1 MPIGGFDVS
10 AAATNQAPS
19 QKRDN
24 GLSPLGLALIPLL
37 ILFAATVILFWLSQ
51 RDMSGTYKYWE
62 IFVPVV
68 AVVSL
73 VSGWTQ
79 AYVSN
84 SNRVWY
90 LLRQAIHWGAL
101 IGLLWLLNSQGYRE
115 LMSDQQYTALMIYL
129 LALGTLLAAVQM
141 DIKLIFFSVFLA
153 FCAFLIAV
161 PADNPTLIA
170 VGNTLGI
177 SEPQAKPVLVS
188 SAVAVAGFI
197 ASLFVVFM
205 MRGALI
211 AKRASHR
218 RKQGD

>member
-1 MPIGGFDVS
+1 MS

>member
-1 MPIGGFDVS
+1 MS
-10 AAATNQAPS
+10 AAATDQATS

-24 GLSPLGLALIPLL
+24 GLSPVGLALIPLL
-37 ILFAATVILFWLSQ
+37 VLFAATVVLFWLSQ
-51 RDMSGTYKYWE
+51 KDMAGTYKYWE

-68 AVVSL
+68 AVVSV

-84 SNRVWY
+84 SNRAWY
-90 LLRQAIHWGAL
+90 LLRQVIHWSAL
-101 IGLLWLLNSQGYRE
+101 IGLLYLLNSQGYRD
-115 LMSDQQYTALMIYL
+115 LMTDQQYTALMIYL

-141 DIKLIFFSVFLA
+141 DIKLIFFSGFLA

-197 ASLFVVFM
+197 ASLFVVFI
-205 MRGALI
+205 MRGALM
-211 AKRASHR
+211 AKRASNK
-218 RKQGD
+218 RKQGE

>member
-1 MPIGGFDVS
+1 VS

>member
-1 MPIGGFDVS
+1 MS

-90 LLRQAIHWGAL
+90 LLRQAIHWSAL

>member
-1 MPIGGFDVS
+1 MS
-10 AAATNQAPS
+10 AAATDQATT

-37 ILFAATVILFWLSQ
+37 VLFAATVVLFWLSQ

-84 SNRVWY
+84 SNRAWY
-90 LLRQAIHWGAL
+90 LLRQVIHWGAL
-101 IGLLWLLNSQGYRE
+101 IGLLYLLNSQGYRE
-115 LMSDQQYTALMIYL
+115 LMTDQQYTALMIYL

-141 DIKLIFFSVFLA
+141 DIKLIFFSAFLA

-170 VGNTLGI
+170 TGSMLGI
-177 SEPQAKPVLVS
+177 EEPQAKPVLVS

-197 ASLFVVFM
+197 GSLFVVFM

-211 AKRASHR
+211 AKRAANK
-218 RKQGD
+218 RKKAD

>member
-1 MPIGGFDVS
+1 MS
-10 AAATNQAPS
+10 AAATDQATTP
-19 QKRDN
+19 KRDN

-37 ILFAATVILFWLSQ
+37 VLFAATVVLFWLSQ

-84 SNRVWY
+84 SNRAWY
-90 LLRQAIHWGAL
+90 LLRQGIHWGAL
-101 IGLLWLLNSQGYRE
+101 IGLLYLLNSQGYRE

-141 DIKLIFFSVFLA
+141 DIKLIFFSAFLA

-161 PADNPTLIA
+161 PADNPTLIS
-170 VGNTLGI
+170 VGSFLGI

-188 SAVAVAGFI
+188 SAVAVAGFV
-197 ASLFVVFM
+197 ASLFVVFI
-205 MRGALI
+205 MRGAII
-211 AKRASHR
+211 AKNATKK
-218 RKQGD
+218 RKKAA

>member
-1 MPIGGFDVS
+1 MS
-10 AAATNQAPS
+10 AAATDQATT
-19 QKRDN
+19 QKRDY

-37 ILFAATVILFWLSQ
+37 VLFAATVVLFWLSQ
-51 RDMSGTYKYWE
+51 KDMSGTYKYWE

-90 LLRQAIHWGAL
+90 LLRQVIHWGAL
-101 IGLLWLLNSQGYRE
+101 IGLLYLLNSQGYRE
-115 LMSDQQYTALMIYL
+115 LMTDQQYTALMIYL

-141 DIKLIFFSVFLA
+141 DIKLIFFSAFLA

-170 VGNTLGI
+170 TGSMLGI
-177 SEPQAKPVLVS
+177 EEPQAKPVLVS

-197 ASLFVVFM
+197 GSLFVVFM

-211 AKRASHR
+211 AKRAANK
-218 RKQGD
+218 RKKAA

>member
-1 MPIGGFDVS
+1 VS
-10 AAATNQAPS
+10 AAATDQATT

-37 ILFAATVILFWLSQ
+37 VLFAATVVLFWLSQ

-84 SNRVWY
+84 SNRAWY
-90 LLRQAIHWGAL
+90 LLRQVIHWGAL
-101 IGLLWLLNSQGYRE
+101 IGLLYLLNSQGYRE
-115 LMSDQQYTALMIYL
+115 LMTDQQYTALMIYL

-141 DIKLIFFSVFLA
+141 DIKLIFFSAFLA

-170 VGNTLGI
+170 TGSMLGI
-177 SEPQAKPVLVS
+177 EEPQAKPVLVS

-197 ASLFVVFM
+197 GSLFVVFM

-211 AKRASHR
+211 AKRAANK
-218 RKQGD
+218 RKKAD

>member
-1 MPIGGFDVS
+1 MS
-10 AAATNQAPS
+10 AAATDQAPT

-37 ILFAATVILFWLSQ
+37 VLFAATVVLFWLSQ
-51 RDMSGTYKYWE
+51 KDMSGTYKYWE

-84 SNRVWY
+84 SNRAWY
-90 LLRQAIHWGAL
+90 LLRQVIHWGAL
-101 IGLLWLLNSQGYRE
+101 IGLLYLLNSQGYRE

-129 LALGTLLAAVQM
+129 LSLGTLLAAVQM

-188 SAVAVAGFI
+188 SAVAVAGFV
-197 ASLFVVFM
+197 ASLFVVFI

-211 AKRASHR
+211 AKRASKK
-218 RKQGD
+218 RKKAA

>member
-1 MPIGGFDVS
+1 MS

-19 QKRDN
+19 HKRDN

>member
-1 MPIGGFDVS
+1 VS
-10 AAATNQAPS
+10 AAATDQAPT

-37 ILFAATVILFWLSQ
+37 VLFAATVVLFWLSQ
-51 RDMSGTYKYWE
+51 KDMSGTYKYWE

-84 SNRVWY
+84 SNRAWY
-90 LLRQAIHWGAL
+90 LLRQVIHWGAL
-101 IGLLWLLNSQGYRE
+101 IGLLYLLNSQGYRE

-129 LALGTLLAAVQM
+129 LSLGTLLAAVQM

-188 SAVAVAGFI
+188 SAVAVAGFV
-197 ASLFVVFM
+197 ASLFVVFI

-211 AKRASHR
+211 AKRASKK
-218 RKQGD
+218 RKKAA

>member
-1 MPIGGFDVS
+1 MS
-10 AAATNQAPS
+10 AAATDQAPS

-37 ILFAATVILFWLSQ
+37 VLFAATVVLFWLSQ
-51 RDMSGTYKYWE
+51 KDMSGTYKYWE

-84 SNRVWY
+84 SNRAWY
-90 LLRQAIHWGAL
+90 LLRQLIHWGAL

-115 LMSDQQYTALMIYL
+115 LMTDQQYTALMIYL

-141 DIKLIFFSVFLA
+141 DIKLIFFSGFLA

-197 ASLFVVFM
+197 ASLFVVFI

-211 AKRASHR
+211 AKRASKKR
-218 RKQGD
+218 SKGS